1 LRFYNRYNKKKN
13 RLPMKIF
20 TPDNMMFSE
29 KTNKPRKQTLDLIR
43 LVAYTYHSNRNQT
56 SNLN

>member
-1 LRFYNRYNKKKN
+1 MRYYNRYNNKN

-20 TPDNMMFSE
+20 TPDDIMFSE
-29 KTNKPRKQTLDLIR
+29 KTYKPRKQTLDLIR
-43 LVAYTYHSNRNQT
+43 LVAHTYRSNCSKT